1 MKKYISYLFTAVFL
15 ATSCVDHREDYMV
28 DDSAYFAKSD
38 LQEVNLSVMSAEDYV
53 YNIWIHKSGY
63 FQDEFAARLELDYN
77 YMIQYNEQNDTD
89 FEMLNSDYYSFES
102 DFKIEKGIDEIA
114 IPITIKIEKLLL
126 DYGYDKTFYIP
137 LSVNSLTPGK
147 EVNLEKSHFI
157 LALKLQQPV
166 LKIEG
171 NGLEDVN
178 GKYNGEID
186 IDMSSLDSYELNI
199 TPTLD
204 VLSTEDLQVDYIIDK
219 SLLKENEQLLP
230 SECYSYEPSV
240 VILNGQQYV
249 EAYLNIQKEGLPKG
263 KYVIP
268 LRMTTTND
276 KVKVSD
282 GKDWLRIMIKNGE
295 LDDLLWEGDYVQGD
309 DIIVSSE
316 FATYTILNAEG
327 RDLGIEVEDESIDWL
342 TINDNGD
349 KYEITVQ
356 ENTSTIKER
365 TALLTITDYETMLDR
380 QIVVRQC
387 MKDCGVVLNKNYWKL
402 VAYSNNVSDKISQAD
417 RLFDN
422 LWPSGS
428 EDGTKYYV
436 EFNNR
441 VNGDDPFVFTFYLGD
456 TPRQYN
462 HLGLMPRL
470 QWAEPSPKTIMVEV
484 SDDMTSWE
492 TVIEKK
498 DNNAFLKEDLY
509 FDDSWGDHWGGIIKW
524 FKLSDDKV
532 NYKYIRL
539 SIYRGW
545 YQDTGRVICFDEI
558 FISDKN

>member
-1 MKKYISYLFTAVFL
+1 MRKYISYLFTAIFF

-38 LQEVNLSVMSAEDYV
+38 LQEVTLSVMSAEDYV

-77 YMIQYNEQNDTD
+77 YMIQYNEQNGTD
-89 FEMLNSDYYSFES
+89 FEMLKSDYYSFER
-102 DFKIEKGIDEIA
+102 DFKIEKGINEIA
-114 IPITIKIEKLLL
+114 IPITIKIEKLLS

-147 EVNLEKSHFI
+147 DVNLEKSHFI

-171 NGLEDVN
+171 SGLEDEN
-178 GKYNGEID
+178 GKYNGEIE

-204 VLSTEDLQVDYIIDK
+204 VLSTEDLQVDYVVDK
-219 SLLKENEQLLP
+219 SLLEGNENLLP
-230 SECYSYEPSV
+230 SEFYSYEPSV
-240 VILNGQQYV
+240 VILNGKQYV
-249 EAYLNIQKEGLPKG
+249 EAYLNIQKGSLPKG

-282 GKDWLRIMIKNGE
+282 GKDWLRIIIKNGE
-295 LDDLLWEGDYVQGD
+295 LDDLQWEGDYVQGD
-309 DIIVSSE
+309 EIIVSS
-316 FATYTILNAEG
+316 ASGTYTILNAEG
-327 RDLGIEVEDESIDWL
+327 RDLGIEIDDETIDWL
-342 TINDNGD
+342 TINYNGSR
-349 KYEITVQ
+349 YEIIVQ

-365 TALLTITDYETMLDR
+365 TAVLTITDYETMLNR

-387 MKDCGVVLNKNYWKL
+387 MKDYGVVLNKKVWKL
-402 VAYSNNVSDKISQAD
+402 VAYSNNVSDKVSQAD

-428 EDGTKYYV
+428 ADGTKYYV

-441 VNGDDPFVFTFYLGD
+441 INGDDPFVFTFYLGD

-470 QWAEPSPKTIMVEV
+470 QWSEPSPKTIMVEV
-484 SDDMTSWE
+484 SDDMTLWQ
-492 TVIEKK
+492 TVIEKA
-498 DNNAFLKEDLY
+498 DNNAFEKNDLY

-524 FKLSDDKV
+524 FKLSDENV

-539 SIYRGW
+539 SVYRGW

-558 FISDKN
+558 FVSDKN